1 MKGRNLPIYRFKG
14 DIIRKLRLSPDQ
26 NLRITF
32 SDQDGKGFE
41 IDDPQQIPTIEVLQK
56 RFPESESITVTAY
69 FNGIE
74 VKEEEIP
81 LIDEEPEPEP
91 KRDTPSPLDSQL
103 GSFVQQ
109 IIRQQEILSELK
121 FKNFVEI
128 TNLKIDGMK
137 SQFEEMLKS
146 KESIYLEKLELEK
159 EKARLELGIESEGL
173 LYQTLSNTIEQI
185 TPHLGDL
192 VMLAIDKMGG
202 IKPSMVIN
210 KEPKL

>member
-14 DIIRKLRLSPDQ
+14 DIIRKLRLSPNQ
-26 NLRITF
+26 NLKIVF

-81 LIDEEPEPEP
+81 LVDEEPEPEP
-91 KRDTPSPLDSQL
+91 KRDTPNPLDSQL

-202 IKPSMVIN
+202 VKPSMVIN

>member
-26 NLRITF
+26 NLKITF
-32 SDQDGKGFE
+32 MDTDGNGFQ

-56 RFPESESITVTAY
+56 RFPDSEFITVTAY
-69 FNGIE
+69 FNDIE
-74 VKEEEIP
+74 IKSEEIP
-81 LIDEEPEPEP
+81 LEEESPEPEP
-91 KRDTPSPLDSQL
+91 KQEKSSGIDGNLT
-103 GSFVQQ
+103 GFVQQ

-128 TNLKIDGMK
+128 TNLKLDGMK

-146 KESIYLEKLELEK
+146 KESIYQEKLELEK
-159 EKARLELGIESEGL
+159 EKAKLELGIESEGL
-173 LYQTLSNTIEQI
+173 LYKALSGAIDQI

-192 VMLAIDKMGG
+192 AVLAIEKFQTP
-202 IKPSMVIN
+202 KPTIIN
-210 KEPKL
+210 GKPKL

>member
-173 LYQTLSNTIEQI
+173 LYQTLSITIEQI
-185 TPHLGDL
+185 TPLLVDL
-192 VMLAIDKMGG
+192 VLLAIDKLGVT
-202 IKPSMVIN
+202 KPNVIN
-210 KEPKL
+210 KEPRL